1 MFDTE
6 MRAAWGW
13 RGVLG
18 FINPSVS
25 LSYGAEYPYKFGLLG
40 VGMMEAT
47 LGLVRATDDN
57 MNKVLPGLERTAQI
71 LAEQGAQFVCLGGPP
86 STLVDGQDNNQ
97 EIKRRLEDITHL
109 PATTSLLSTIDA
121 FNSLSIKKIV
131 VVEPGSSDGKD
142 IWAQRMKKFFEQN
155 GLKVVN
161 AKSALSK
168 TTTLE
173 KAKLPMNV
181 PYDLARE
188 AMLETPDAEG
198 IYISCGAWGGPPV
211 IQSLEAEF
219 GKPVILDKLNCIW
232 SGLTALNIKVSIH
245 GLGRLFETM

>member
-1 MFDTE
+1 
-6 MRAAWGW
+6 
-13 RGVLG
+13 
-18 FINPSVS
+18 
-25 LSYGAEYPYKFGLLG
+25 
-40 VGMMEAT
+40 
-47 LGLVRATDDN
+47 
-57 MNKVLPGLERTAQI
+57 
-71 LAEQGAQFVCLGGPP
+71 
-86 STLVDGQDNNQ
+86 
-97 EIKRRLEDITHL
+97 
-109 PATTSLLSTIDA
+109 
-121 FNSLSIKKIV
+121 
-131 VVEPGSSDGKD
+131 
-142 IWAQRMKKFFEQN
+142 MKKFFEQN